1 VYVHAR
7 DPQARRPDADH
18 RGPGYVIQQG
28 DQGNIIESDAQQLT
42 VAVDPVVSFQ
52 DAGKEWAS
60 VLGDSP
66 VGSIFLSPQWQE
78 VWWDNFSGGREM
90 TGFSVPASNGG
101 MDALASLSRLGDS
114 ISFVGAPDTFD
125 YNDFLV
131 RPGFEDSF
139 YPTLL
144 DVLGRWEWSEVR
156 LDSLIEHSP
165 TLARLPDLARERGYA
180 VEVEYE
186 DVTSGVSLPGDWE
199 EYLALL
205 SKKDRHELRRKLRRL
220 ESQTDWRWYCLT
232 SPDDVEANFDGFL
245 ALMRMSR
252 ADKEE
257 YMTPERERFFRT
269 LARRMAELDL
279 IRLFFMEIDGARA
292 AASLCFD
299 YDRTRLLYNSGYDP
313 GLSYYSV
320 GLLLHAMCVRDAI
333 ENNLGY
339 FDFLRGPEPYKA
351 HLGGIQKSLYRMVVK
366 RS

>member
-1 VYVHAR
+1 M
-7 DPQARRPDADH
+7 
-18 RGPGYVIQQG
+18 
-28 DQGNIIESDAQQLT
+28 
-42 VAVDPVVSFQ
+42 
-52 DAGKEWAS
+52 
-60 VLGDSP
+60 GDSP

-333 ENNLGY
+333 ENSLGY